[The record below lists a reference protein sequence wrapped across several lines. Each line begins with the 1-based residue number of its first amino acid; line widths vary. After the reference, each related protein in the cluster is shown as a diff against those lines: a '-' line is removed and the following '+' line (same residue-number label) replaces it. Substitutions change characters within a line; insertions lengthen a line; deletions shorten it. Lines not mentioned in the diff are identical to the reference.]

1 MDDVKQSVQRFDSY
15 TNIIATKR
23 QQNIEQQNYTL
34 IHQQGQSVYVH
45 SEQNRV
51 ILDGIKGLD
60 KKLAVLEN
68 LTSFLDDSGKVECIV
83 EKLAPDS

>member
-1 MDDVKQSVQRFDSY
+1 M
-15 TNIIATKR
+15 
-23 QQNIEQQNYTL
+23 
-34 IHQQGQSVYVH
+34 YVH

-51 ILDGIKGLD
+51 ILNEIKGLE

-68 LTSFLDDSGKVECIV
+68 LSSFLDDSGKVECIV